1 MMALGHLDAARA
13 APSGRRRPLLSPRPR
28 RGTLIVTTS
37 DVSLDILMD
46 GAVRDLA
53 AVSALQPVA
62 IAAADTGRLA
72 RVAEREGVQGHVVP
86 MPRDPSP
93 LQDAVA
99 LVALTVLLLRLRP
112 AMVVYGTPKA
122 ALLTSVAAAITR
134 VPVRVQI
141 LHGLRLETV
150 RGLGRRVMVLVE
162 CLVARLST
170 ATVAVSASLRER
182 CSDLGIPVDRM
193 RVLGPGAFVGVDLER
208 RARLGNDA
216 EVRGRRRAELG
227 IPLPTLLVGF
237 VGRLHRDKGIVELLD
252 AIALLRQDGAA
263 TELVLV
269 GPDEGVDALPVRTR
283 ALMAAEW
290 VHRTGAVADPSEYV
304 AAIDALCLPS
314 HREGLGTVLLE
325 AMATGVPVVATRAT
339 GIVDV
344 VVHEQT
350 GLLADV
356 GDAAGIAEQL
366 RRVLGDATLRARLAQ
381 AASAMVARDFTQ
393 EAVRRRHRVFYVA
406 AQRWAKG
413 LAESPAVV

>member
-1 MMALGHLDAARA
+1 MALAHRRGART
-13 APSGRRRPLLSPRPR
+13 APPARRRALLSRRPR
-28 RGTLIVTTS
+28 RGTLVVTTS

-46 GAVRDLA
+46 GAVRDLS
-53 AVSALQPVA
+53 AVPELQPVV

-72 RVAEREGVQGHVVP
+72 RVAEREGVQGHAVP
-86 MPRDPSP
+86 MPRGPSP
-93 LQDAVA
+93 FRDAVA
-99 LVALTVLLLRLRP
+99 LVLMTVLLLRLRP

-170 ATVAVSASLRER
+170 ATVAVSASLRDR

-208 RARLGNDA
+208 RARLGDDA
-216 EVRGRRRAELG
+216 EVRRLRRAELG
-227 IPLPTLLVGF
+227 IALPTLLVGF

-252 AIALLRQDGAA
+252 AIALLRLEGVE

-283 ALMAAEW
+283 ALMGAGW

-304 AAIDALCLPS
+304 AAIDTLCLPS

-344 VVHEQT
+344 VVHERT

-356 GDAAGIAEQL
+356 GDAAGLAEQL

-381 AASAMVARDFTQ
+381 AASAMVARDFTR
-393 EAVRRRHRVFYVA
+393 EAVRRRHREFYVA
-406 AQRWAKG
+406 AQRASRG
-413 LAESPAVV
+413 LGESQSVV